1 MTTNDEL
8 WKGIIE
14 DLPNAFIKRFFKDA
28 EHLIDFTQPIVFL
41 DKELSQIMPE
51 SADMPRRVDKLLQ
64 VTLKGGEK
72 QLILIHAEVQGYW
85 HADFPEREFIYYYR
99 LYDRFKMKIATLV
112 IFTDSNKGYKP
123 AVYHTE
129 FFGTEV
135 TYKYRVCKIMELD
148 PKELA
153 ASNNLFD
160 SVLLTTY
167 WAIQQKRKEVTE
179 EDLVVLRLDLIRRL
193 LAKKVAKPLIT
204 NLLIFLKQYIRF
216 EKPNISAIFEQNY
229 DELLKINRPMGVIEI
244 VMKQKLE
251 EGMSLGAE
259 KERSQAEK
267 EKYESTKKT
276 IAHMRNKGLTLDM
289 IADFLLLSTDQVMAF
304 FKDLDNDLP
313 NSK

>member
-1 MTTNDEL
+1 MQTNDEL

-51 SADMPRRVDKLLQ
+51 SEDIPRRVDKLLQ

-85 HADFPEREFIYYYR
+85 HTDYEEREFIYYYR

-123 AVYHTE
+123 SVYHTE

-135 TYKYRVCKIMELD
+135 TYKYRVCKIMELN
-148 PKELA
+148 PSELA

-160 SVLLTTY
+160 AVLLTTY

-229 DELLKINRPMGVIEI
+229 DELIKIDKPMGVIEI
-244 VMKQKLE
+244 VIKQKVE
-251 EGMSLGAE
+251 EV
-259 KERSQAEK
+259 RSQAEK
-267 EKYESTKKT
+267 EKYENTRKT

-304 FKDLDNDLP
+304 FKDLDNDARI
-313 NSK
+313 SK